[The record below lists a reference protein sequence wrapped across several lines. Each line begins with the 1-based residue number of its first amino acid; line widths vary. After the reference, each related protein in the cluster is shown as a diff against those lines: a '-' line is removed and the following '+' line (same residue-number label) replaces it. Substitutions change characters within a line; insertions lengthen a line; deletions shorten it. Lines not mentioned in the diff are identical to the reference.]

1 MNDAAKAQAEFQKTQ
16 ELAIAAEQRE
26 AALLAE
32 HADKATKLSAAVKI
46 LNQDYLAMIKGWIAG
61 AQVNPL
67 QGFIQGFNAI
77 TSIFTGGDNALKN
90 YVTRFDQINIEFNKV
105 KKTTDDS

>member
-1 MNDAAKAQAEFQKTQ
+1 M
-16 ELAIAAEQRE
+16 
-26 AALLAE
+26 AE

-77 TSIFTGGDNALKN
+77 TSIFTGGDNSLKN
-90 YVTRFDQINIEFNKV
+90 YVTRFGEIENQFNKV
-105 KKTTDDS
+105 KQSADDSQRIFDAYSKMLETVNKDLDALE